1 MTQLGV
7 SEVRHVPRRGC
18 QWLAVL
24 LALALVLVGLLFFW
38 GRWKPH
44 AMEPSQRWAS
54 QPCVC
59 LLTATAT
66 A

>member
-24 LALALVLVGLLFFW
+24 LALALVLVGLLFFFW
-38 GRWKPH
+38 GGGSLMRWNLASAGP
-44 AMEPSQRWAS
+44 PSRVSAS
-54 QPCVC
+54 
-59 LLTATAT
+59 
-66 A
+66 